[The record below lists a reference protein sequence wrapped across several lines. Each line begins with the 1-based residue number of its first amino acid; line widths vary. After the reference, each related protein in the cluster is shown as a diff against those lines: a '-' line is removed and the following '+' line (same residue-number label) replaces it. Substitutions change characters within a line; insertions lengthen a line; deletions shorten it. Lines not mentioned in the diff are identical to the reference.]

1 MIFAKKIGGFGG
13 PILLSTVMSLV
24 FITIFMKDLGRPLN
38 KIAIK
43 WVNKKAFSSTSKY
56 TENACS

>member
-13 PILLSTVMSLV
+13 PILLNIVTSLV
-24 FITIFMKDLGRPLN
+24 FITIFMKDHGRPLN

-43 WVNKKAFSSTSKY
+43 WVNEKALSWKSKY
-56 TENACS
+56 AEDV